1 MEIPRNI
8 SRADSIL
15 MKIFYIS
22 VFKIIKH
29 VINIQSCSSSETIQT
44 VQNSNIFFF
53 YYTVLIKT
61 HIRMIGF
68 LDK

>member
-44 VQNSNIFFF
+44 VQNSNIFFLLHCA
-53 YYTVLIKT
+53 YKNT
-61 HIRMIGF
+61 HKNDWFFG
-68 LDK
+68 